1 MFKGNVLKQ
10 IKDSDFLKITWD
22 SKDKKLIKNAVK
34 DLNTA
39 LNEQTNSRT
48 VTKISSNFP
57 EYLTFSQAER
67 LFREFIRKTE
77 DNQ

>member
-57 EYLTFSQAER
+57 EYLTFQLEKKLDTQESY
-67 LFREFIRKTE
+67 
-77 DNQ
+77 